1 MHMHVCACLKLEI
14 NGSLL
19 TIFPPVPDP
28 PPFQEIQISIQDINL
43 AQSKAAK
50 NQVHLIKLKATLLS
64 IYSNVLLLKCAL
76 SRLLIKLFVPQSCQP
91 DRASGRNYEVI

>member
-1 MHMHVCACLKLEI
+1 MHTHVCACLKLEI

-19 TIFPPVPDP
+19 TIFPTVPDP

-50 NQVHLIKLKATLLS
+50 NQVHLILLKVTLLS
-64 IYSNVLLLKCAL
+64 IYSNVL
-76 SRLLIKLFVPQSCQP
+76 SVDS
-91 DRASGRNYEVI
+91 